1 MKIPI
6 NQNAPVISR
15 GKIEINAPVFKVW
28 SVLTLIN
35 NWPEWQKDVTEAQV
49 IGAYTKP
56 C

>member
-15 GKIEINAPVFKVW
+15 GKIEINAPVSKVW